1 VVAAKQISFEFV
13 AVLLMGIINAGLH
26 RRESAA
32 APAPS
37 RVTVEGVLPVGT
49 KESVARNV
57 AQGMTA
63 E

>member
-1 VVAAKQISFEFV
+1 MLGCIGAK
-13 AVLLMGIINAGLH
+13 
-26 RRESAA
+26 SAA
-32 APAPS
+32 AQAPS

-57 AQGMTA
+57 AQCMTA